1 MAVTRDPGILLATT
15 HALPNGERVRL
26 RLTRPSDVSLVE
38 GFLEGLSPETRHL
51 RFFTAGPGVPSQLVR
66 HFTFYDPRERIVIA
80 AVLPV
85 DGYPR
90 LVGLGD
96 LAVLETGLA
105 ELGLVV
111 DDERHG
117 QGIGSLMCEA
127 LAWLAAQRGATHV
140 KAQMLEHNAAMA
152 RLMERLGTTV
162 RTVEDGH
169 PVVYAKLDGLRT
181 RATAA

>member
-1 MAVTRDPGILLATT
+1 M
-15 HALPNGERVRL
+15 RL
-26 RLTRPSDVSLVE
+26 RLTRPSDTSLVE
-38 GFLEGLSPETRHL
+38 RFLEGLSPETRHL

-80 AVLPV
+80 AMLPV
-85 DGYPR
+85 DGHPR

-117 QGIGSLMCEA
+117 QGIGSLVCEA
-127 LAWLAAQRGATHV
+127 LAFLAAQRGATHV

-162 RTVEDGH
+162 NTVEDGL
-169 PVVYAKLDGLRT
+169 PVVYAKLDGLRARP
-181 RATAA
+181 RAA